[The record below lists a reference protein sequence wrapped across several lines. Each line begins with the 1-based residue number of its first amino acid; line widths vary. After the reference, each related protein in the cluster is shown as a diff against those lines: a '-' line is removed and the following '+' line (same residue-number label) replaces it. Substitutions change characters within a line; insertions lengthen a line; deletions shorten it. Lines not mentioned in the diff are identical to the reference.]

1 MNKEQLEELFDLV
14 RKEAEV
20 IKKAVSRIDDPYDRL
35 RAVQGAMKELERL
48 VWDGISSGGKPL
60 ERKG

>member
-14 RKEAEV
+14 RKEADV

-48 VWDGISSGGKPL
+48 VWDGISSGGKPI
-60 ERKG
+60 EQKG

>member
-1 MNKEQLEELFDLV
+1 MNKEQLEELFGLV

-20 IKKAVSRIDDPYDRL
+20 IRKAVSGIDDPYDRL